1 MALFS
6 AICSSFSSFNFLK
19 NPVTNPP
26 KISVSTSPHSVRPV
40 TCNSNDPSSNG
51 SSRIFIKGL
60 PLSTTE
66 GFLAKTFSR
75 FGTVTKA
82 KIITERSSKQSLGFA
97 YVWFDCEEAAQL
109 AVEDMDG
116 KFVDGRFVAVTLA
129 RPESPTSHVRFVP
142 YKF

>member
-51 SSRIFIKGL
+51 SSRIFI
-60 PLSTTE
+60 
-66 GFLAKTFSR
+66 
-75 FGTVTKA
+75 KA

>member
-1 MALFS
+1 MAFS
-6 AICSSFSSFNFLK
+6 AVYIRTGHYARYRPLWSETDSYF
-19 NPVTNPP
+19 P
-26 KISVSTSPHSVRPV
+26 KFFKMHR
-40 TCNSNDPSSNG
+40 
-51 SSRIFIKGL
+51 L

-129 RPESPTSHVRFVP
+129 RPESPTSHVRVHFFDQIGTFP
-142 YKF
+142 IGPEFTPNMREL